1 MFFGSVQHLSPRET
15 RETSEGFLGPCR
27 ELVTIIEAPV
37 QGLCD
42 AHGKSGTN
50 QGQLGTDLWFLW
62 RLPASRGEGKGQEDA
77 QGSVSPFGF
86 VLAEFGLQAPILQS
100 FWRVFVFRSNGQK
113 DARGLIS
120 PLWVHMEG
128 V

>member
-1 MFFGSVQHLSPRET
+1 MLTANLEQIKDNLEMIRGFSGGYQHLAVR
-15 RETSEGFLGPCR
+15 
-27 ELVTIIEAPV
+27 
-37 QGLCD
+37 
-42 AHGKSGTN
+42 GKA
-50 QGQLGTDLWFLW
+50 
-62 RLPASRGEGKGQEDA
+62 RKMRKGRFP
-77 QGSVSPFGF
+77 PFGF